1 MNKNEAKCCSLDY
14 EAAYEEYLSKYHQL
28 LEKYAALESNLK
40 NETERRKILEAQ
52 IDVVRLIFGGD
63 GK

>member
-1 MNKNEAKCCSLDY
+1 MSEQEKCCCSIDY

-28 LEKYAALESNLK
+28 LEKYAALEAECKFLC
-40 NETERRKILEAQ
+40 EQRRVLEAQ
-52 IDVVRLIFGGD
+52 MEVVRLIFGGD

>member
-1 MNKNEAKCCSLDY
+1 MDY

-28 LEKYAALESNLK
+28 LEKCAALEAECKFLC
-40 NETERRKILEAQ
+40 EQRRVLEAQ
-52 IDVVRLIFGGD
+52 MEVVRLIFGGD